1 MLLAYI
7 VKTGIYRCYLLFK
20 SLRAKYRMLSIK
32 PFSSNYFAHAD
43 MKFREGLLR
52 RLRRTLFEK
61 YRKICLL
68 SYLDLM
74 EQLQRF
80 RLDPILSPP
89 SGKECFS
96 RLKEL
101 ALSLHVNK

>member
-20 SLRAKYRMLSIK
+20 SLRAKYRMLSIE

-43 MKFREGLLR
+43 MKFREGLFR
-52 RLRRTLFEK
+52 RLRTTLFK
-61 YRKICLL
+61 NYRKICLL
-68 SYLDLM
+68 LYLDFM
-74 EQLQRF
+74 EQIKRS
-80 RLDPILSPP
+80 RLYPILPQP
-89 SGKECFS
+89 LGKECLS

-101 ALSLHVNK
+101 ALSLRVNK